1 MTKGRII
8 IADIEKISCKEEWI
22 LSQIAQ
28 RYVEKYQKH
37 KRETDKKQE
46 LIAGYLLKE
55 YSVYNPRAVVSVEN
69 DAQLVMNKNGK
80 PMLVDARKHFNLSH
94 SGKYVVLAIADQEVG
109 IDIERVRP
117 YHEATAKKIF
127 SSEIQNAMS
136 ELCGEEKDRIFTQL
150 WTELEAKLKVKGIGF
165 SKEWENEKAKEYFIE
180 TRCIDEYYVS
190 LATEE
195 KISIETEWFAGNG
208 KEVK

>member
-1 MTKGRII
+1 M
-8 IADIEKISCKEEWI
+8 
-22 LSQIAQ
+22 
-28 RYVEKYQKH
+28 
-37 KRETDKKQE
+37 
-46 LIAGYLLKE
+46 
-55 YSVYNPRAVVSVEN
+55 
-69 DAQLVMNKNGK
+69 
-80 PMLVDARKHFNLSH
+80 
-94 SGKYVVLAIADQEVG
+94 
-109 IDIERVRP
+109 RP

-127 SSEIQNAMS
+127 SNEIQNAIS

>member
-8 IADIEKISCKEEWI
+8 IADIEKISSNEEWI

-55 YSVYNPRAVVSVEN
+55 YLGVEN
-69 DAQLVMNKNGK
+69 DAQ
-80 PMLVDARKHFNLSH
+80 LSH

-127 SSEIQNAMS
+127 SNEIQNAIS

-190 LATEE
+190 LATKE

>member
-55 YSVYNPRAVVSVEN
+55 YLGVEN

-127 SSEIQNAMS
+127 SNEIQNAMS
-136 ELCGEEKDRIFTQL
+136 KLCGEEKDRIFTQL

-195 KISIETEWFAGNG
+195 KISVEIEWFTGNG
-208 KEVK
+208 KEVKKYD

>member
-37 KRETDKKQE
+37 KRETDKKTGAGS
-46 LIAGYLLKE
+46 LGYLLKE
-55 YSVYNPRAVVSVEN
+55 YLGVEN

-127 SSEIQNAMS
+127 SRNIKMQCLNFVGRKKTGYLLNYGQN
-136 ELCGEEKDRIFTQL
+136 
-150 WTELEAKLKVKGIGF
+150 
-165 SKEWENEKAKEYFIE
+165 
-180 TRCIDEYYVS
+180 
-190 LATEE
+190 
-195 KISIETEWFAGNG
+195 
-208 KEVK
+208 

>member
-1 MTKGRII
+1 
-8 IADIEKISCKEEWI
+8 
-22 LSQIAQ
+22 
-28 RYVEKYQKH
+28 
-37 KRETDKKQE
+37 
-46 LIAGYLLKE
+46 
-55 YSVYNPRAVVSVEN
+55 
-69 DAQLVMNKNGK
+69 
-80 PMLVDARKHFNLSH
+80 MLVDARKHFNLSH

-127 SSEIQNAMS
+127 SNEIQNAMS

-165 SKEWENEKAKEYFIE
+165 SKEWENEKVKEYFIE

-195 KISIETEWFAGNG
+195 KISVEIDFQNIFFISNIFFIFFLVFPHLH
-208 KEVK
+208 KHRCIHFSICIHLS

>member
-55 YSVYNPRAVVSVEN
+55 YLGVEN
-69 DAQLVMNKNGK
+69 DAQLVMNKNG
-80 PMLVDARKHFNLSH
+80 LLQGT
-94 SGKYVVLAIADQEVG
+94 SGR
-109 IDIERVRP
+109 ERGGLLWIRR
-117 YHEATAKKIF
+117 I
-127 SSEIQNAMS
+127 
-136 ELCGEEKDRIFTQL
+136 LCS
-150 WTELEAKLKVKGIGF
+150 A
-165 SKEWENEKAKEYFIE
+165 N
-180 TRCIDEYYVS
+180 VS
-190 LATEE
+190 
-195 KISIETEWFAGNG
+195 
-208 KEVK
+208 

>member
-28 RYVEKYQKH
+28 IYVEKYQKH

-55 YSVYNPRAVVSVEN
+55 YLGVEN

-109 IDIERVRP
+109 IDIERIMKLQRRRYFRMKYKMQCLNFVGR
-117 YHEATAKKIF
+117 KKTGYLLNYG
-127 SSEIQNAMS
+127 QN
-136 ELCGEEKDRIFTQL
+136 
-150 WTELEAKLKVKGIGF
+150 
-165 SKEWENEKAKEYFIE
+165 
-180 TRCIDEYYVS
+180 
-190 LATEE
+190 
-195 KISIETEWFAGNG
+195 
-208 KEVK
+208 

>member
-8 IADIEKISCKEEWI
+8 IADIEKISCNEEWI

-55 YSVYNPRAVVSVEN
+55 YLGVEN
-69 DAQLVMNKNGK
+69 DAQLVMNKTGK
-80 PMLVDARKHFNLSH
+80 PMLVDTRKHFNLSH

-127 SSEIQNAMS
+127 SNEIQNAMS

-150 WTELEAKLKVKGIGF
+150 WTELEAKLKVKRHWI
-165 SKEWENEKAKEYFIE
+165 SKEWEKKKQRNILL
-180 TRCIDEYYVS
+180 RQDV
-190 LATEE
+190 
-195 KISIETEWFAGNG
+195 
-208 KEVK
+208 

>member
-1 MTKGRII
+1 MGSR
-8 IADIEKISCKEEWI
+8 CLWM
-22 LSQIAQ
+22 
-28 RYVEKYQKH
+28 
-37 KRETDKKQE
+37 RE
-46 LIAGYLLKE
+46 
-55 YSVYNPRAVVSVEN
+55 
-69 DAQLVMNKNGK
+69 
-80 PMLVDARKHFNLSH
+80 NLSH

-165 SKEWENEKAKEYFIE
+165 SKEWENEKAN
-180 TRCIDEYYVS
+180 EYYVS

>member
-55 YSVYNPRAVVSVEN
+55 YLGVEN

-94 SGKYVVLAIADQEVG
+94 SGKYVVLAIAD
-109 IDIERVRP
+109 IERVRP

-127 SSEIQNAMS
+127 SNEIQNAIS

>member
-55 YSVYNPRAVVSVEN
+55 YLGVEN

-94 SGKYVVLAIADQEVG
+94 SGKYVVLAIADQ
-109 IDIERVRP
+109 
-117 YHEATAKKIF
+117 
-127 SSEIQNAMS
+127 
-136 ELCGEEKDRIFTQL
+136 
-150 WTELEAKLKVKGIGF
+150 
-165 SKEWENEKAKEYFIE
+165 
-180 TRCIDEYYVS
+180 
-190 LATEE
+190 
-195 KISIETEWFAGNG
+195 
-208 KEVK
+208 